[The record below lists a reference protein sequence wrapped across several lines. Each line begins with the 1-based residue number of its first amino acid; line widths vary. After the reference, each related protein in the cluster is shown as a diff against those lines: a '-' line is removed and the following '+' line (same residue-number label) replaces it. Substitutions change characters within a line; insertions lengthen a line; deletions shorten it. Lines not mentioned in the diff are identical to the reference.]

1 MAARAAY
8 RRLFHKQPP
17 AEQAEEVKVIVK
29 RDIVAARLAY
39 FRMLHNHARKTGNY
53 IGNTCYGRSSKSP
66 MRVARERRAQVE
78 ERLNHMF
85 RSWEFGQRFLVKV
98 EDVTRALVVSQ

>member
-17 AEQAEEVKVIVK
+17 AAAEVVIVK

-53 IGNTCYGRSSKSP
+53 IGNTCYHSAKSP
-66 MRVARERRAQVE
+66 MRVARERRAQE
-78 ERLNHMF
+78 FGQRLNQMF
-85 RSWEFGQRFLVKV
+85 RSWEFGQRFLVKI
-98 EDVTRALVVSQ
+98 EDVTRALVVQ